1 MFCIDYFFS
10 CYVGSL
16 VINRSS
22 NAQPF
27 DSSYYR
33 KPQAPKGY
41 PTSAKKRKLSVIFN
55 AFLKRM
61 AEKRHQLIL
70 DEVDSLIP

>member
-22 NAQPF
+22 NAQVF

-33 KPQAPKGY
+33 IPQAPKGY
-41 PTSAKKRKLSVIFN
+41 PSSSRKNKLSAIFN

-61 AEKRHQLIL
+61 AEKRHQLII
-70 DEVDSLIP
+70 DEVNSLIP